1 LDTSHITVREV
12 VFASEDYRRMIACRN
27 KVLREPMGRTLSE
40 QELARDASL
49 RHFAAFDAQG
59 SVVGTVLL
67 ESQTDTR
74 LRARQVSVH
83 PTVQGK
89 GVGALLMRFVE
100 ETGRKEGFTEMV
112 LHARETAVPF
122 YMRLGYIAEGDFF
135 EESTLPHIFMRR
147 SL

>member
-1 LDTSHITVREV
+1 MNTSHITVREV
-12 VFASEDYRRMIACRN
+12 AFASEDYRRMVACRN

-40 QELARDASL
+40 QELARDVSL

-59 SVVGTVLL
+59 NVVGTVLL
-67 ESQTDTR
+67 EAQTDSR

-83 PTVQGK
+83 PAVQGK

-100 ETGRKEGFTEMV
+100 EAGRKGGFSEMV

-122 YMRLGYIAEGDFF
+122 YTRIGYVAEGEFF
-135 EESTLPHIFMRR
+135 EESGLPHIFMRR
-147 SL
+147 GL